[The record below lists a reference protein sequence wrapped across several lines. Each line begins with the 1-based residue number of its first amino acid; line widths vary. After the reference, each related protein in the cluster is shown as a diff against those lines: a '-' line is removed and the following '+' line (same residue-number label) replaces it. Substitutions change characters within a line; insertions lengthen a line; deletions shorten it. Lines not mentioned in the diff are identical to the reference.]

1 MFRKGKQYKQRY
13 RSKQLHGSFHE
24 MGIINPD
31 WGTEYSVDNAGGRVG
46 QPVRGQSSRET
57 FTI

>member
-1 MFRKGKQYKQRY
+1 
-13 RSKQLHGSFHE
+13 

-57 FTI
+57 LTI